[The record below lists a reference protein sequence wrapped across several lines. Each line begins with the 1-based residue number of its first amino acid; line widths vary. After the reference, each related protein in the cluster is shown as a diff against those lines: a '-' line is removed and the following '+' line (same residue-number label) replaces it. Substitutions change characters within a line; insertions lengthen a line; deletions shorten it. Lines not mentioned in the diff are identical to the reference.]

1 MADIDVSVLMP
12 CYNVEDFLDQALG
25 SAEDNDRV
33 SIEILAI
40 NDGSK
45 DGSLEIMRAHAARDP
60 RVRVIDK
67 PNEGYGTS
75 MNRGLDEARGT
86 YVAILEPDDWVN
98 PHMYDDLVEYA
109 RTFDELPDVVKT
121 PYTRIWMPGTD
132 KERHFEC
139 SYIHR
144 IDPGF
149 QPFTLKDAPRLMQ
162 HHPSIWS
169 AIYRRAFLDENGIR
183 FKQVPGAGWVDNPF
197 LVETLNSA
205 RSIAYLDRPYYNSRE
220 DLPNS
225 SSVKR
230 TTTLPIERWNDM
242 CDVMERLGVTDPGI
256 WDSLAVIAFRYIGG
270 LMDDGSIEEPEILEG
285 VRGIFARLGRDR
297 ILHVP
302 NISSSFKAYALRLI
316 GEPVP
321 KISDSVYHRALV
333 DEFFYSMRTN
343 GLGYALSRVKVFFA
357 RHGVFRNF
365 IDPSKTRSAST

>member
-75 MNRGLDEARGT
+75 MNRGIDEARGT
-86 YVAILEPDDWVN
+86 YVAILEPDDWVE

-121 PYTRIWMPGTD
+121 PYTRIWMPGTP
-132 KERHFEC
+132 KQRRYAC
-139 SYIHR
+139 SYVHR

-149 QPFTLKDAPRLMQ
+149 QPFTLADAPRLMQ

-205 RSIAYLDRPYYNSRE
+205 RSIAYLDRPYYNYRE